1 MRCALAKPC
10 PRSPPRA
17 TQLLAKGRPLL
28 AFPVPSRP
36 HGSLCRANR
45 GGRPP
50 HNAATGEGGLFLQ
63 GMVSKQDAVTD
74 GCEFWRGDVFPDQL
88 DGPFPEKGQDPS
100 KDSTSK
106 LREILARQEPTLT
119 IQGATA
125 TVQFQTGRQ
134 GLTFDLSKAPLPE
147 ARKQLQDLMF
157 GLVEQLQALEKCSKE
172 GAIATNLLPLS
183 SPEKN
188 TLSSQILFAP
198 GISPPK
204 SKGGAGQTSTKKRI
218 PGESLINPG
227 FKSKKIPTG
236 VDFEDP

>member
-1 MRCALAKPC
+1 MDGAQPC
-10 PRSPPRA
+10 SLSTPP
-17 TQLLAKGRPLL
+17 TPGPLRVL
-28 AFPVPSRP
+28 SHEGQRY
-36 HGSLCRANR
+36 LCFCS
-45 GGRPP
+45 GGAQISAPIRL
-50 HNAATGEGGLFLQ
+50 H
-63 GMVSKQDAVTD
+63 VTD

-100 KDSTSK
+100 QDSTSK

-119 IQGATA
+119 IRGATA

-157 GLVEQLQALEKCSKE
+157 GLVEQLQALEKSSKE
-172 GAIATNLLPLS
+172 GAIATNPLPLS

-204 SKGGAGQTSTKKRI
+204 SKGGAGQTSTKKRL

-227 FKSKKIPTG
+227 FKRKKIPTG